1 MAVELV
7 YTCDRCKEILT
18 HKKLKEAPDLKYRMV
33 CNPLDNNK
41 QLEIKGFARTVSLC
55 VKCCAKYEEVLK
67 RFFK

>member
-1 MAVELV
+1 
-7 YTCDRCKEILT
+7 
-18 HKKLKEAPDLKYRMV
+18 MV